1 MITTR
6 RTTAALTLLV
16 GGALVISG
24 CSADRGG
31 SGGSGSGGGDSSS
44 GTSNATITVAHEQE
58 FNSYN
63 NNTADQNAV
72 QNTVVLNNV
81 LGGFWDFGPDGGI
94 EDDAEFGTVE
104 QTSEDPLTIQYTFA
118 DDAAWSDGEPID
130 CDDLMLTWA
139 ANSGKFTSTETDED
153 GNPLSGFSSAG
164 TTGYEDMNTPECA
177 AGDKQ
182 ATITY
187 AQPFADWAGMF
198 GAGSI
203 MPAHIVAQ
211 QAGVDDLIG
220 ALTSNN
226 AEQVAALADFYNTGF
241 IGTPGTVDADNWLSS
256 GPYKIDSWQAGQSI
270 TLTANEEY
278 WGTPAKT
285 GTIVIRFIDATAQ
298 AQALANGEIQVA
310 RPQPAQDILAQL
322 QAIGDS
328 VKIDQADEYTFEHLD
343 PNFAGVMA
351 DADLR
356 RAFALCVPRQ
366 QIVDN
371 LIKPV
376 NENATVLNA
385 RFKLAFQEG
394 YDQVVQASYT
404 GQYDQPNIA
413 EAKQILDSKGA
424 AGTTVRIGYQ
434 TPNQRRTDAVAL
446 IKASCDQAGFN
457 IQDAGQEDFFGNGL
471 AAGNFDVALFAWSG
485 SPLVSSSASTYVT
498 GGGNNNGKYSNPQVD
513 QLTATLLTQTDTAQ
527 QDETIA
533 QIEKIL
539 WDDVA
544 TIPVFTFPG
553 LQANSTNVTG
563 PSFQPAQSQQTWN
576 DDTWAVAQQS

>member
-1 MITTR
+1 VITSR

-31 SGGSGSGGGDSSS
+31 STASGDSSS
-44 GTSNATITVAHEQE
+44 SAGTSSATITVAHEQE

-81 LGGFWDFGPDGGI
+81 LGGFWDFGADGGV
-94 EDDAEFGTVE
+94 EDDKEFGTVE
-104 QTSEDPLTIQYTFA
+104 KTSDDPLTIKYTFNDKA
-118 DDAAWSDGEPID
+118 VWSDGQPIGCED
-130 CDDLMLTWA
+130 MVLTWA
-139 ANSGKFTSTETDED
+139 ANSGKFTSSETDED

-164 TTGYEDMNTPECA
+164 TTGYEDMNIPQCN
-177 AGDKQ
+177 AGDK
-182 ATITY
+182 TVTVTY
-187 AQPFADWAGMF
+187 TKQFADWAGMF

-203 MPAHIVAQ
+203 MPAHIVAKG
-211 QAGVDDLIG
+211 AGVSDLLG
-220 ALTSNN
+220 AITNN
-226 AEQVAALADFYNTGF
+226 TADQVAALAKFYNTGF
-241 IGTPGTVDADNWLSS
+241 IGKPGTVDKDNWVSS
-256 GPYKIDSWQAGQSI
+256 GPYVIDSWQAGQSI
-270 TLTANEEY
+270 TLKANPEW

-310 RPQPAQDILAQL
+310 RPQPAQDILKQL
-322 QAIGDS
+322 QAIGSS
-328 VKIDQADEYTFEHLD
+328 VKIDQGDEYTFEHLD
-343 PNFAGVMA
+343 FNFQGEFK
-351 DADLR
+351 DANLR
-356 RAFALCVPRQ
+356 KAFALCVPRQ

-376 NENATVLNA
+376 NENATVLNS
-385 RFKLAFQEG
+385 RYKLAFQEG
-394 YDQVVQASYT
+394 YQQVVQGSYT
-404 GQYDQPNIA
+404 GEYDQPNI
-413 EAKQILDSKGA
+413 EQSKQLLG
-424 AGTTVRIGYQ
+424 GRTGVTVRIGYQ
-434 TPNQRRTDAVAL
+434 TPNQRRTDAVSL

-457 IQDAGQEDFFGNGL
+457 VEDAGQQDFFGNGL

-527 QDETIA
+527 QDQTIA
-533 QIEKIL
+533 EIEKVL
-539 WDDVA
+539 WSDLA
-544 TIPVFTFPG
+544 TIPIFTFPG
-553 LQANSTNVTG
+553 LQANSTEVTG
-563 PSFQPAQSQQTWN
+563 PAFQPAQSQQTWN
-576 DDTWAVAQQS
+576 DNEWAVAQKS